1 MFLYVT
7 EEEEG
12 EDGEIEDGLR
22 GGGGGGKRL
31 DSTVDDDDDDV
42 YYMNSQGLGS
52 NPGCCDRC
60 CVRWFPSGFTRE
72 LKAMF
77 TIGWP
82 IVSIN
87 YRLTLNVRT
96 LSISWP
102 SVSINYSL
110 ALNVRTLSISWRLVS
125 LNYSLTPNV

>member
-1 MFLYVT
+1 MSLHVT

-12 EDGEIEDGLR
+12 EDGEIEDGLT
-22 GGGGGGKRL
+22 GGKHL
-31 DSTVDDDDDDV
+31 DSTVDDDDDDDDV
-42 YYMNSQGLGS
+42 YYSQGLGS

-82 IVSIN
+82 IVSIS
-87 YRLTLNVRT
+87 YSPTAGVRT
-96 LSISWP
+96 SFISW
-102 SVSINYSL
+102 SIVN
-110 ALNVRTLSISWRLVS
+110 I
-125 LNYSLTPNV
+125 